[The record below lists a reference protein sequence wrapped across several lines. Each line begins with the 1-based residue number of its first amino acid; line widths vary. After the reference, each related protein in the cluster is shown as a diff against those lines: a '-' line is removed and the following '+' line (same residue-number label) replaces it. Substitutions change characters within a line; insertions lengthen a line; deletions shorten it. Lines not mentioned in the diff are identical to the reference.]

1 MTVTPPY
8 DTLLRIVIAVWVAA
22 VVVCAVLLYRII
34 RRPRDEAWAA
44 GRVLL
49 PVLDL
54 IGVWVGSAAV
64 LLLFLGRSGY
74 DFAWA
79 ASVFLV
85 ALMIFFTLY
94 DRAVLVP
101 YMERAIK
108 RLGQGELAGSW
119 RADWSFLVR
128 LSAACHVGVLVSGIA
143 VLLLGF

>member
-1 MTVTPPY
+1 MTAPY
-8 DTLLRIVIAVWVAA
+8 DVLLRIVTGTWIAA
-22 VVVCAVLLYRII
+22 VVLCAVLLYRTT

-44 GRVLL
+44 VRVLL

-54 IGVWVGSAAV
+54 FGVWAGTAALV
-64 LLLFLGRSGY
+64 LLFFGRSGY

-79 ASVFLV
+79 ASVFLI

-108 RLGQGELAGSW
+108 RLGQGERVESW

-128 LSAACHVGVLVSGIA
+128 LSAACQLGVLGSGIA